1 MRLERLSYCFEE
13 PMLRKVALR
22 ARQTPR
28 YFRDCRRLILAIRA
42 PFVLA
47 LFYCPIFAQNIDY
60 EAFIA
65 ILTLSSIYRAGY
77 G

>member
-1 MRLERLSYCFEE
+1 
-13 PMLRKVALR
+13 MLWKVALL

-28 YFRDCRRLILAIRA
+28 YFRDRRRLILAIRA

-47 LFYCPIFAQNIDY
+47 LFYCPVFPQNIDY

-65 ILTLSSIYRAGY
+65 KLTRSSIYRTGY